1 MHPGQVDDIRDLSA
15 ARRARRPVP
24 PLVADELALRAER
37 LAPRAARHWVMHT
50 VAGEGVVGSC
60 NQVIELLT
68 GELVS
73 NAVQHGPAGGDL
85 RIGVGIDGAMVR
97 VSVRDEGAG
106 QPRLEALD
114 VTAPSGRGLVLVE
127 VLSSAWGTVIHAD
140 GGKTVW
146 FEVDTAS

>member
-1 MHPGQVDDIRDLSA
+1 VDDVRDLFA
-15 ARRARRPVP
+15 ARRARGAVP
-24 PLVADELALRAER
+24 HIVDDELALRAQR
-37 LAPRAARHWVMHT
+37 LAPRTARHWVMHT
-50 VAGEGVVGSC
+50 VAVEGVVGSS

-85 RIGVGIDGAMVR
+85 RIGVRVDGAMVR
-97 VSVRDEGAG
+97 VSVRDEGAD
-106 QPRLEALD
+106 QPRLAHPD
-114 VTAPSGRGLVLVE
+114 VTASSGRGLVLVE
-127 VLSSAWGTVIHAD
+127 ALSSTWGTIAHPD